1 MKIPFK
7 PSLLLLPLLAGL
19 LCFQSCEK
27 VAEEPQASAP
37 EVAPTPPTEPS
48 AKKLGAILQALSL
61 RNQSQARMSL
71 RQILA
76 VVSQEDSQNSETV
89 SAQSLRQ
96 SLATANLTLRNQP
109 ELAERIFSA
118 LSDQGYVM
126 ETDLST
132 TLSQWTQKLSS

>member
-1 MKIPFK
+1 
-7 PSLLLLPLLAGL
+7 
-19 LCFQSCEK
+19 
-27 VAEEPQASAP
+27 
-37 EVAPTPPTEPS
+37 
-48 AKKLGAILQALSL
+48 
-61 RNQSQARMSL
+61 MSL